1 MTNQLKRLITR
12 SFLLLGLLGLAA
24 CAGDGNDNPPG
35 SNPPGTNPP
44 GTNPPGT
51 NPPAG
56 TTLAAVAD
64 AYTWLGNSRI
74 VVPAA
79 NGVLGND
86 TLATGVVP
94 AQKLS
99 AQGGTTILT
108 ADGGFTY
115 EAPRAY
121 TGIDTFTYTATDA
134 SGATATG
141 TVTITINQ
149 MAWYVKNDGG
159 AGQGTASSPYNTLSV
174 ATGVAGPNDIIFV
187 FTGDGTTNRQN
198 GTILLRPGQKL
209 IGQGAGLTFDVLPAN
224 ATNPLLPI
232 TGVAATTPLP
242 LTPPMLTHTALFAG
256 NVPVITLADNVEV
269 AGFIIDGTGTA
280 PANGLIGM
288 SGAPVGFN
296 IHDNTIRNLP
306 RAAIQLLGTTGGT
319 GMIVNNTITNLTSA
333 NPDNAID
340 IVTTAA
346 GVNFTITGNTLNTIE
361 ETGIR
366 AQFGSGTVVV
376 SNNTLT
382 NVGTLVGGGG
392 RGIDIDGTGT
402 ATISG
407 NTVDNTGVAA
417 IDRSGIQVN
426 ASGTLAASVT
436 GNTVVNAAPAD
447 GGIQAQTTV
456 LAGSLCLRMAGNTTA
471 NNFIL
476 DNRTTGNLPA
486 NFRIEGPL
494 QTNFEAAN
502 TGTFTYLVNVAAVS
516 FVPVG
521 TCGFAP

>member
-1 MTNQLKRLITR
+1 MTNRLKRLITR

-24 CAGDGNDNPPG
+24 CGGDGNGNDT
-35 SNPPGTNPP
+35 PPGTNPP

-51 NPPAG
+51 NPPPAG
-56 TTLAAVAD
+56 TTLAAAAD

-74 VVPAA
+74 TVPAA
-79 NGVLGND
+79 NGVLAND

-94 AQKLS
+94 VQYLS

-115 EAPRAY
+115 EAPRAFIG
-121 TGIDTFTYTATDA
+121 TDTFTYTATDA
-134 SGATATG
+134 AGATATG

-159 AGQGTASSPYNTLSV
+159 AGQGTASSPYNTLLV

-187 FTGDGTTNRQN
+187 FTGDGTTNRQD
-198 GTILLRPGQKL
+198 GPILLRTGQKL

-232 TGVAATTPLP
+232 SGVVATTALP
-242 LTPPMLTHTALFAG
+242 LTPPMLTRTALFAG
-256 NVPVITLADNVEV
+256 NAPVITLADNVEV

-280 PANGLIGM
+280 PANGLLGM

-306 RAAIQLLGTTGGT
+306 RAAIQLLGATGGT
-319 GMIVNNTITNLTSA
+319 GMVVNNTITNLTSA

-340 IVTTAA
+340 IVTTAT

-382 NVGTLVGGGG
+382 NVGTIVGNG
-392 RGIDIDGTGT
+392 RGIDVEGIGT

-407 NTVDNTGVAA
+407 NTVDNSAGAA
-417 IDRSGIQVN
+417 IGRSGIQVN
-426 ASGTLAASVT
+426 TSGTLAANVT
-436 GNTVVNAAPAD
+436 GNTVLNATPAE
-447 GGIQAQTTV
+447 GGFHAQTNIAAAT
-456 LAGSLCLRMAGNTTA
+456 LCLSMTSNTTA

-476 DNRTTGNLPA
+476 DTNNLVV
-486 NFRIEGPL
+486 NFQIEGPL
-494 QTNFEAAN
+494 QADFETANTATGGTFNYIPAAN
-502 TGTFTYLVNVAAVS
+502 AFS

>member
-24 CAGDGNDNPPG
+24 CGGDGGGNDTPPG
-35 SNPPGTNPP
+35 TDPPGTNPP
-44 GTNPPGT
+44 GTNPPPT
-51 NPPAG
+51 G
-56 TTLAAVAD
+56 TTLAAAAD

-79 NGVLGND
+79 NGLLAND
-86 TLATGVVP
+86 TLATGAVP
-94 AQKLS
+94 VQYLS
-99 AQGGTTILT
+99 AQGGTTIVA

-115 EAPRAY
+115 EPPLAFVG
-121 TGIDTFTYTATDA
+121 TDTFTYTATGA
-134 SGATATG
+134 GGATATG

-149 MAWYVKNDGG
+149 KAWYVKNDGG
-159 AGQGTASSPYNTLSV
+159 AGQGTAGSPYNTLSV
-174 ATGVAGPNDIIFV
+174 AMGVAGPNDIIFV

-209 IGQGAGLTFDVLPAN
+209 IGQGVGLTFDVLPAN
-224 ATNPLLPI
+224 ATNPPLPI
-232 TGVAATTPLP
+232 TGVTPTTALP
-242 LTPPMLTHTALFAG
+242 LTPPMLTHTAVFAG

-269 AGFIIDGTGTA
+269 AGFTIDGA
-280 PANGLIGM
+280 AAVSSLMGM
-288 SGAPVGFN
+288 SGAAVGFN

-306 RAAIQLLGTTGGT
+306 KAAIQLLGATGGT
-319 GMIVNNTITNLTSA
+319 GMIVNNTLQNILGA

-346 GVNFTITGNTLNTIE
+346 GVDFTLTGNTLNNILDS
-361 ETGIR
+361 GIR
-366 AQFGSGTVVV
+366 VQFGSGKVVV

-392 RGIDIDGTGT
+392 RGIDLDGTGT
-402 ATISG
+402 ITISG
-407 NTVDNTGVAA
+407 NTVDNTGGAA

-426 ASGTLAASVT
+426 ARGTLAASVT
-436 GNTVVNAAPAD
+436 GNTVANAAPAD
-447 GGIQAQTTV
+447 GGIQAQTAIPT
-456 LAGSLCLRMAGNTTA
+456 GSLCLRMTGNTAA

-476 DNRTTGNLPA
+476 DNRTTGNAPT

-494 QTNFEAAN
+494 QTNFETAN
-502 TGTFTYLVNVAAVS
+502 TGTFSYLLTPAAVS